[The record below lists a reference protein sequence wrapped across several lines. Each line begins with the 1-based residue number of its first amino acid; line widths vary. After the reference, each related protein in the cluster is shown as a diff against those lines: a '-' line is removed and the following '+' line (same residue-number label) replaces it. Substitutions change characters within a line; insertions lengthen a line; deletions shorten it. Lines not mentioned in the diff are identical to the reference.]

1 MSLIYPAVSSSTQY
15 AHESYLTLRSRH
27 AACRSCG
34 HKGLEPVLDL
44 GVMPQSDGFL
54 SLSQLDAP
62 EPRWPLELAFCPRC
76 TLVQILQTVPP
87 EELFREHYV
96 YFSSFSETLLKHA
109 RENALSL
116 IDQCALD
123 AQSLVIELAS
133 NDGYLLRNFTE
144 RGIPALGI
152 DPAQQPAA
160 AARAIGVPTLNAFF
174 GRELAQQLR
183 DEGTLADVIIA
194 NNVLAHVADTN
205 GFVAGIRLL
214 LKDDGLAS
222 IEFPYVRDLIDHCEF
237 DTIYHEHLCYFSV
250 HAVDALFRRH
260 GLYVNHIVRVPIHGG
275 SLRLHINPFEN
286 VQESVHQ
293 LLEEERQLGLTEYAY
308 YQHFAARVD
317 QVRSQMR
324 ELLAHLKSQ
333 EKRIAAYGAAAKGTI
348 MLNAIG
354 ATCDIIEFVVDRNT
368 HKHGR
373 WVPGVR
379 IPILPVEALMQRRP
393 DYAVILPWNF
403 KDEIIQQQSD
413 YLAAGGRF
421 IVPIPEPR
429 IIYGFEHEA

>member
-1 MSLIYPAVSSSTQY
+1 MHGARHFLKRRCCIVCFTALLHSSPLSGLEFMSLIYPAVSSSTQY

-183 DEGTLADVIIA
+183 DEGTL
-194 NNVLAHVADTN
+194 
-205 GFVAGIRLL
+205 
-214 LKDDGLAS
+214 
-222 IEFPYVRDLIDHCEF
+222 
-237 DTIYHEHLCYFSV
+237 
-250 HAVDALFRRH
+250 
-260 GLYVNHIVRVPIHGG
+260 
-275 SLRLHINPFEN
+275 
-286 VQESVHQ
+286 
-293 LLEEERQLGLTEYAY
+293 
-308 YQHFAARVD
+308 
-317 QVRSQMR
+317 
-324 ELLAHLKSQ
+324 
-333 EKRIAAYGAAAKGTI
+333 
-348 MLNAIG
+348 
-354 ATCDIIEFVVDRNT
+354 
-368 HKHGR
+368 
-373 WVPGVR
+373 
-379 IPILPVEALMQRRP
+379 
-393 DYAVILPWNF
+393 
-403 KDEIIQQQSD
+403 
-413 YLAAGGRF
+413 
-421 IVPIPEPR
+421 
-429 IIYGFEHEA
+429 

>member
-1 MSLIYPAVSSSTQY
+1 MSPHGETSDF
-15 AHESYLTLRSRH
+15 
-27 AACRSCG
+27 AARCAAASCRACG
-34 HKGLEPVLDL
+34 RRGLEPVLDL
-44 GVMPQSDGFL
+44 GMMPLADGL
-54 SLSQLDAP
+54 RTEADLDRP
-62 EPRWPLELAFCPRC
+62 EGRYPLEVGFCPGC
-76 TLVQILQTVPP
+76 ALVQITETLPP
-87 EELFREHYV
+87 EVLFGHDYP
-96 YFSSFSETLLKHA
+96 YFSSFSDALLRHA
-109 RENALSL
+109 RDAALSL
-116 IDQCALD
+116 IASRNLGPS
-123 AQSLVIELAS
+123 SLVVELAS

-354 ATCDIIEFVVDRNT
+354 ATRDIIEFVVDRNT